1 MKDKFIVVDI
11 HCSYFPLQNIFI
23 FPQMSNL
30 IASYNRTI
38 GECLDD
44 VHYFLHSCHTE
55 CSFKFLFRTTDLHL
69 KIMSNGTE
77 KNSILLVPNYDQ
89 FYPETFS
96 ELNKRR
102 FDILFFN
109 NNSQKFLSRWE
120 KNPYRKKILIC
131 SYELFHKFV
140 CDVLVFVSHIDFIL
154 CDESHLINPRNAFLL
169 SSSFKRVKKLYFSSH
184 PSAEQRKKKYHC
196 YNEMTFIEYETVD
209 VPDDGNCFFHC
220 LSRFLKK
227 PHNDIRKECVDYFLN
242 EKNLMKEYGLET
254 ENIKLLYEDGMW
266 DTNEFDLLP
275 KIASKL
281 YKKTLFIHK
290 RDSEFIETFIHESC
304 KKPIYLSLKNYHYN
318 IIVHREPTFS
328 VIMKNYF
335 QFLDSKDINDEL
347 NCLIP
352 LKILTKHQNLKKK

>member
-1 MKDKFIVVDI
+1 
-11 HCSYFPLQNIFI
+11 
-23 FPQMSNL
+23 MSNL
-30 IASYNRTI
+30 ITSYNRTV
-38 GECLDD
+38 GECMDD
-44 VHYFLHSCHTE
+44 VHSFLRNCDTE
-55 CSFKFLFRTTDLHL
+55 SSFKFLFRTTELHL
-69 KIMSNGTE
+69 KIMSDKTK
-77 KNSILLVPNYDQ
+77 KNSILLVPNYEQ
-89 FYPETFS
+89 FHPETFS
-96 ELNKRR
+96 DLNKRR

-109 NNSQKFLSRWE
+109 NNSHKLLSQWE

-131 SYELFHKFV
+131 SYELFQKFV
-140 CDVLVFVSHIDFIL
+140 RDVLVFVSNIDFIL

-169 SSSFKRVKKLYFSSH
+169 SSSFKRVKKLYFSPR

-220 LSRFLKK
+220 LSKFLKK
-227 PHNDIRKECVDYFLN
+227 PHDQIRKECVDYFLK
-242 EKNLMKEYGLET
+242 EKNLMNEYGLET
-254 ENIKLLYEDGMW
+254 ENIKLLYEDGIW

-318 IIVHREPTFS
+318 IIVHCEPTSTF
-328 VIMKNYF
+328 IMEKYF
-335 QFLDSKDINDEL
+335 KALKKEENNEDL
-347 NCLIP
+347 YCLIP
-352 LKILTKHQNLKKK
+352 LKILSKHQDLKKEIEKKTFLY